1 MYKTAL
7 FLVLLWTSVAA
18 AEVVNVEF
26 KFTPYVGDPATANQV
41 ETVPGTA
48 KVFLNNVLFAE
59 QEVRTDTVPVLFEER
74 EIAASV
80 WVPASSLG
88 AALRKGK
95 NAIRIEFQP
104 ADAKQPYH
112 ARLSW
117 ASVMDQATEQ
127 IGEGSYKG
135 TNMSMQGQEDK
146 KTTGAVV
153 LQREFVADFAPD
165 LPWHHYPATTALSD
179 DDKKSLAQMV
189 RKRAEG
195 FKPDFAPVYDL
206 LGKTP
211 GLDIAAIRQAKCLD
225 QAYAVGIR
233 IATPEPKQLEF
244 TTTGNPEVVV
254 TRTGAAPLYDFDG
267 EAISRIKG
275 DDLQMCAGVAL
286 TVAFPSRLV
295 VVRSPAGTWDVAY

>member
-1 MYKTAL
+1 MNKIAL
-7 FLVLLWTSVAA
+7 LLILLWTSVAA

-41 ETVPGTA
+41 ETVPGNA

-59 QEVRTDTVPVLFEER
+59 QEVRKDTVPVLFEER
-74 EIAASV
+74 DIAASV

-95 NAIRIEFQP
+95 NSIRIEFQP
-104 ADAKQPYH
+104 TDDKQPYH

-127 IGEGSYKG
+127 MEDGHYKG
-135 TNMSMQGQEDK
+135 TNMSGTGIEDK
-146 KTTGAVV
+146 KTTGPVV

-165 LPWHHYPATTALSD
+165 LPWHHYPAITTLSD
-179 DDKKSLAQMV
+179 SDKKSLALIVQ
-189 RKRAEG
+189 KRAE

-206 LGKTP
+206 LGKVP

-233 IATPEPKQLEF
+233 IAPPEPKQLEF

-267 EAISRIKG
+267 EALSRIKG

-286 TVAFPSRLV
+286 TVAFPPRLI
-295 VVRSPAGTWDVAY
+295 VVRTPAGTWDVAY